1 MDIVY
6 RPYDDSRDY
15 AEQRGLFRLSFPEAI
30 GTDVEGDTHYR
41 WKFRDYPAS
50 PPSYQYIGSAP
61 SEMVGY
67 YAAIPFAYRVDGEV
81 VRCGMVC
88 DVMTHPE
95 YRGQGIFTKMGR
107 YATEQLG
114 EAGLAFTTGYPIRP
128 EVIPGHL
135 KVGWQIV
142 ETMPTYVRPVSVESL
157 LPTALSWLGR
167 LGGGFLRLLQ
177 AWTRPGSRRYTAS
190 VLRRE
195 EFLGEVAGSS
205 AYERFRER
213 WESQVGNALIKD
225 AAFLEW
231 RTGAPGTTYR
241 FVVLRQDEELV
252 GLALVRPTRLKGIE
266 SLAVLDFMV
275 LADHLDGCRSLHWEI
290 FHLAK
295 RERKDLVACMASRKW
310 AKTYRFASSCYLRT
324 GAVFSLIVKR
334 LQPSARDEALLNG
347 ARWHTFWIDS
357 DDL

>member
-1 MDIVY
+1 MDIAY
-6 RPYDDSRDY
+6 RPYDESRDY
-15 AEQRGLFRLSFPEAI
+15 AEQRALFRLSFPEAI
-30 GTDVEGDTHYR
+30 GTEVEGDAHYR
-41 WKFRDYPAS
+41 WKFHDFPAS
-50 PPSYQYIGSAP
+50 PPSYEYLGSAS

-95 YRGQGIFTKMGR
+95 YRGQGIFTRMGR
-107 YATEQLG
+107 YATGQLA
-114 EAGLAFTTGYPIRP
+114 ESGLAFTTGYPIRP

-157 LPTALSWLGR
+157 LPKALAALGR
-167 LGGGFLRLLQ
+167 LGGGVLRALQ
-177 AWTRPGSRRYTAS
+177 AWTRPGSRSYTAS
-190 VLRRE
+190 VYGRD
-195 EFLGEVAGSS
+195 EFLSEIGGSN
-205 AYERFRER
+205 AYEHFRER
-213 WESQVGNALIKD
+213 WEAQVGNALIKD

-241 FVVLRQDEELV
+241 FVVLRRHEELI
-252 GLALVRPTRLKGIE
+252 GMAIVRPTRLKGIE

-275 LADHLDGCRSLHWEI
+275 LPDHLDGCRTLHWTI
-290 FHLAK
+290 FQLA
-295 RERKDLVACMASRKW
+295 RSERKDLVACMAARRW

-324 GAVFSLIVKR
+324 GAVFSLIVKK
-334 LQPSARDEALLNG
+334 LHPSARDETLFVG